1 MTTISTELELQRP
14 QTPAGLLSRAEKDRL
29 IERGM
34 VGIYRWYFDQS
45 QSKRNWNPYRSFDW
59 ANFRTDHSPDM
70 ISILERFLAVEQYVP
85 DYTSKLTQL
94 TRRSLGRSHFQILWG
109 AEEAKHAELWYN
121 TLLFSKARSA
131 KWIADFVHNL
141 RQQEWKLPWD
151 DALHMSCYVVIQ
163 ERATQL
169 NYLKTVQIAT
179 GRSDKSAVA
188 NDQDPVLAQ
197 AAQIIANDEA
207 AHYGFFLSIASLY
220 LYYYPAQL
228 LAALED
234 VIKNFAM
241 PALDLF
247 EDPNWGEVLYRTGIY
262 GPREYTRDVL
272 QAALKQLN
280 IHSRKALELGIRN
293 SRQVPDP
300 DGNLCDSA
308 IFDAFDYQAVERNV
322 KNTIERATRYA
333 QEVGIA
339 DLDPILFTPSGL
351 APTA

>member
-1 MTTISTELELQRP
+1 MTIYQELELQRP
-14 QTPAGLLSRAEKDRL
+14 EAPTALLSREEKDRL

-34 VGIYRWYFDQS
+34 IGIYRWYFDQS
-45 QSKRNWNPYRSFDW
+45 QSKRNWSPYRSFDW
-59 ANFRTDHSPDM
+59 SKIRTDHSPDM
-70 ISILERFLAVEQYVP
+70 IAILERFFAVEQYVP
-85 DYTSKLTQL
+85 DYTSKLIHL
-94 TRRSLGRSHFQILWG
+94 TRRSMGRSHFQILWG

-131 KWIADFVHNL
+131 KWIADYLYNL

-169 NYLKTVQIAT
+169 NYLNTVKIAS
-179 GRSDKSAVA
+179 GLSDKQSLATDKDPLLVKVA
-188 NDQDPVLAQ
+188 QT
-197 AAQIIANDEA
+197 IANDEA

-228 LAALED
+228 LGALDD
-234 VIKNFAM
+234 VIKHFAM

-247 EDPNWGEVLYRTGIY
+247 DDPNWGEVLYRTGIY

-280 IHSRKALELGIRN
+280 IKNRKALELGIRN
-293 SRQVPDP
+293 SRRVPDP
-300 DGNLCDSA
+300 DGNMCDAA
-308 IFDAFDYQAVERNV
+308 IFESFDYRAVEQSV
-322 KNTIERATRYA
+322 KNTIGRATRYA
-333 QEVGIA
+333 EEVGLA
-339 DLDPILFTPSGL
+339 LLDPIIFTPSGIM
-351 APTA
+351 PTA

>member
-1 MTTISTELELQRP
+1 MTTLSDELELQRP
-14 QTPAGLLSRAEKDRL
+14 QIPAGLLSRAEKDNL

-45 QSKRNWNPYRSFDW
+45 QSKRNWNPYRSFNW
-59 ANFRTDHSPDM
+59 ANFRNDHSSDV
-70 ISILERFLAVEQYVP
+70 IKIFERFLAVEQYVP

-94 TRRSLGRSHFQILWG
+94 TRKSLGRSHFQILWG
-109 AEEAKHAELWYN
+109 AEEAKHSELWYN

-131 KWIADFVHNL
+131 EWIADYIHNL

-169 NYLKTVQIAT
+169 NYLKMVEIAS
-179 GRSDKSAVA
+179 GQSDKPDLA
-188 NDQDPVLAQ
+188 NEHDPVLVNVAQ
-197 AAQIIANDEA
+197 TIANDEA

-228 LAALED
+228 LNALED
-234 VIKNFAM
+234 VIRNFAM
-241 PALDLF
+241 PAIDLF

-272 QAALKQLN
+272 QASLKQLTVK
-280 IHSRKALELGIRN
+280 SRKALEQGIRN

-300 DGNLCDSA
+300 DGNICDAA
-308 IFDAFDYQAVERNV
+308 IFEAFDYHTIERNV
-322 KNTIERATRYA
+322 RSTIQRATRYA

-339 DLDPILFTPSGL
+339 DLDPLTFTPSGL
-351 APTA
+351 MPRT

>member
-14 QTPAGLLSRAEKDRL
+14 STPAGLLTRAEKDRL

-59 ANFRTDHSPDM
+59 AKFRTDHSPDM
-70 ISILERFLAVEQYVP
+70 IGILERFLAVEQYVP

-121 TLLFSKARSA
+121 TLLFSKTRSA
-131 KWIADFVHNL
+131 QWIADFVHNL

-169 NYLKTVQIAT
+169 NYLKTVEIAT
-179 GRSDKSAVA
+179 GKSTKLAMA
-188 NDQDPVLAQ
+188 NDQDPILAHV
-197 AAQIIANDEA
+197 AQTIANDEA

-234 VIKNFAM
+234 VIKVFAM

-272 QAALKQLN
+272 QAALKQLTVK
-280 IHSRKALELGIRN
+280 SRKALEQGIRN
-293 SRQVPDP
+293 SRLVPDP

-308 IFDAFDYQAVERNV
+308 IFEAFDYKAIERSV
-322 KNTIERATRYA
+322 RSTLDRATRYA

-339 DLDPILFTPSGL
+339 DLDPIGFTQSGL
-351 APTA
+351 TPTA